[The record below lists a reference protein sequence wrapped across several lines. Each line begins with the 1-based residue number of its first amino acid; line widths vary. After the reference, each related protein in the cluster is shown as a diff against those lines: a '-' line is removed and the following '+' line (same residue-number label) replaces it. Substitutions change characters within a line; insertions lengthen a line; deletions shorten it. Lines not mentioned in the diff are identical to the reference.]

1 MRRVNV
7 IRLSSPDGEGRMH
20 VERGRGSESLGGI
33 RVRPRPPKNSHNVK
47 ILKIL
52 GNVENC
58 NSCMSEAVHVS
69 PSYA

>member
-33 RVRPRPPKNSHNVK
+33 RVRPRPQKRTRNVK
-47 ILKIL
+47 IFGI
-52 GNVENC
+52 
-58 NSCMSEAVHVS
+58 SET
-69 PSYA
+69 

>member
-1 MRRVNV
+1 MHHKHGIRQNV
-7 IRLSSPDGEGRMH
+7 KA
-20 VERGRGSESLGGI
+20 VCCRGRGSKYLGGI
-33 RVRPRPPKNSHNVK
+33 RSRPRPQKNSHNVK